1 MGGDRAERIEAR
13 GFLEEQI
20 MTRKEEAVDL
30 ADKFKTKA
38 QEIEDEVIDLA
49 NKFQATAERI
59 DGHVWVSIS
68 SQGTNQQLLAHTP
81 AVRASYFRYQRL
93 PLAFDVIYHFGSKQ
107 PAPSLTRLVLRPTR
121 QTPGRGIIGDGDGNT
136 LPTLEFLLTT
146 AVRLMEHRV
155 QRTGEQR

>member
-1 MGGDRAERIEAR
+1 MGGDRAERIEAQ

-20 MTRKEEAVDL
+20 VTRKEEAVDL

-81 AVRASYFRYQRL
+81 AVRASYFRCQC
-93 PLAFDVIYHFGSKQ
+93 
-107 PAPSLTRLVLRPTR
+107 
-121 QTPGRGIIGDGDGNT
+121 
-136 LPTLEFLLTT
+136 LPTVGVRCDLSFWFQAAGSQFDKVGLETHTENAWLWYN
-146 AVRLMEHRV
+146 RR
-155 QRTGEQR
+155 RG